1 MEVHPDDLGLNA
13 VSPMEGRSKRRNTE
27 GSEVETFPPE
37 KAYLT
42 KPVLDAL
49 MANLRIKRNE
59 DDIGINESSADTETP
74 VTVLPKELKSA
85 CVVRR
90 SLDARKKRR
99 RGGFGHRYN
108 YVIDVEVSPAMAQ
121 KLRLKHRPGLME
133 RISSQDDLSKRQSVR
148 Y

>member
-59 DDIGINESSADTETP
+59 DDIGINEAALIP
-74 VTVLPKELKSA
+74 
-85 CVVRR
+85 
-90 SLDARKKRR
+90 RR
-99 RGGFGHRYN
+99 RLLSCPRSSRAPVLFVALWMHARSGG
-108 YVIDVEVSPAMAQ
+108 VE
-121 KLRLKHRPGLME
+121 GL
-133 RISSQDDLSKRQSVR
+133 DLGITM
-148 Y
+148 